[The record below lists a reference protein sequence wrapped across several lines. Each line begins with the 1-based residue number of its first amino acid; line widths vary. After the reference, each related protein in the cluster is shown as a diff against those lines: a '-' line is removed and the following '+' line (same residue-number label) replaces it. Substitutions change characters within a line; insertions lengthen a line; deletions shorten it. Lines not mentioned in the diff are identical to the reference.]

1 MFLQHEIG
9 KMIKPNIWLQENQ
22 FNVVN
27 FFFAV
32 HTSTIEARMAAF
44 RIGYSFVQE
53 PVNQKLS

>member
-32 HTSTIEARMAAF
+32 PSK
-44 RIGYSFVQE
+44 QE
-53 PVNQKLS
+53 WHKQKQPLELAIVLCKNL